1 MNRKLY
7 IGIDNGAT
15 GTIGIL
21 TSNGYVNFI
30 KTPTR
35 EELSYTKK
43 KQYLRRL
50 DCEKFIDIITEAMA
64 ENNKNSS
71 EVFCLLERPM
81 VNPTM
86 FNASISAVRIIEA
99 QLTMLETLDIQ
110 YAYIDSKNWQRQL
123 LPSGV
128 KGSTE
133 LKKASKDIGIRLFP
147 KFKADITKHK
157 DADGLLIAEYARIKE
172 M

>member
-1 MNRKLY
+1 MSKLY
-7 IGIDNGAT
+7 IGIDNGTT
-15 GTIGIL
+15 GTIGFL
-21 TSNGYVNFI
+21 TSEGYVNFV
-30 KTPTR
+30 KTPTV

-50 DCEKFIDIITEAMA
+50 DCEKFIEIITNVMA

-81 VNPTM
+81 VNPSM
-86 FNASISAVRIIEA
+86 FHASISAVRIIEA
-99 QLTMLETLDIQ
+99 QLVMLETLDIPH
-110 YAYIDSKNWQRQL
+110 AYIDSKQWQKQL
-123 LPSGV
+123 LPIGV

-147 KFKADITKHK
+147 KFKAEITKHK
-157 DADGLLIAEYARIKE
+157 DADGLLIAEFARMKE

>member
-1 MNRKLY
+1 MSKLY
-7 IGIDNGAT
+7 IGIDNGTT
-15 GTIGIL
+15 GTIGFL
-21 TSNGYVNFI
+21 TSEGYVNFV
-30 KTPTR
+30 KTPTV

-50 DCEKFIDIITEAMA
+50 DCEKFIEIITNAMA

-81 VNPTM
+81 VNPSM
-86 FNASISAVRIIEA
+86 FHASISAVRIIEA
-99 QLTMLETLDIQ
+99 QLVMLETLDIPH
-110 YAYIDSKNWQRQL
+110 AYIDSKQWQKQL
-123 LPSGV
+123 LPIGV
-128 KGSTE
+128 KGSIE

-147 KFKADITKHK
+147 KFKDEITKHK
-157 DADGLLIAEYARIKE
+157 DADGLLIAEFARIKE